1 MTPRRPALLRLG
13 LALGLGLALA
23 TCPAGR
29 PAHADDPATPRAFV
43 EVVAPR
49 PVVYVG
55 EVVPLRVRVGVDAA
69 WVPDRLV
76 PLVRQRL
83 DLPLHV
89 EAPSLRERPGLAV
102 VSSPT
107 APGTSGPTLALN
119 DAPVPVTRAA
129 DEVRDGV
136 RCAVFEVERRVVA
149 DAAGPLTAA
158 PPTLRF
164 AAATRFHDDLLHGR
178 VPVDRRDVAV
188 SGPALALDVRD
199 LPVEGRPDGFGGAI
213 GRFTATAST
222 DATAIDVG
230 RAFRVTWTVRGP
242 GNLARVPGLRVPAL
256 DGFHVYGS
264 LESATDDTRTA
275 IVEVA
280 ATRAD
285 VAAFPALVFAYFDPE
300 PPAGYRVASTAPLP
314 LTVRG
319 AEGARDREARS
330 PSAVPAWAWAAA
342 AAAAVVAFVVG
353 RRRAARRTEAADPV
367 HVAIAAFRAAPA
379 EGGLEAFLAVL
390 AAHLG
395 TNPWSVIGPGLA
407 ARLGARGVAPDAA
420 DRVAALVEAWQGARY
435 GGDAPRDLE
444 ARVDAAV
451 AAIEAARASRS
462 RR

>member
-1 MTPRRPALLRLG
+1 V
-13 LALGLGLALA
+13 
-23 TCPAGR
+23 PAGR

-43 EVVAPR
+43 EVVTPR

-102 VSSPT
+102 LSSPT
-107 APGTSGPTLALN
+107 APGIPGPTLALN

-149 DAAGPLTAA
+149 DAAGQLVGA

-164 AAATRFHDDLLHGR
+164 AAATRFPRRPPPRR

-188 SGPALALDVRD
+188 SGPALALDVR
-199 LPVEGRPDGFGGAI
+199 PAGRGRRTGSGGAI
-213 GRFTATAST
+213 GRFTATSRPTRRRST
-222 DATAIDVG
+222 SAGPSRHVDG
-230 RAFRVTWTVRGP
+230 PRA

-256 DGFHVYGS
+256 DGFHVYGF
-264 LESATDDTRTA
+264 ARVGDATRTSV
-275 IVEVA
+275 VEVA

-285 VAAFPALVFAYFDPE
+285 VVAFPRSCS
-300 PPAGYRVASTAPLP
+300 PPIRRRRPYRVASTAPLP
-314 LTVRG
+314 VTVRG
-319 AEGARDREARS
+319 AEGARDREAR
-330 PSAVPAWAWAAA
+330 PPAAAPAAARAAA

-353 RRRAARRTEAADPV
+353 RRRAARRAADADPV

-379 EGGLEAFLAVL
+379 EGRLEAFLAVL

-420 DRVAALVEAWQGARY
+420 DRIAALVEAWSGARY

-444 ARVDAAV
+444 ARVDSAV

>member
-1 MTPRRPALLRLG
+1 M
-13 LALGLGLALA
+13 
-23 TCPAGR
+23 
-29 PAHADDPATPRAFV
+29 
-43 EVVAPR
+43 
-49 PVVYVG
+49 VYVG

-107 APGTSGPTLALN
+107 APGTFGPTLALN
-119 DAPVPVTRAA
+119 DAPVPATRVA

-149 DAAGPLTAA
+149 DAAGPLVGA

-213 GRFTATAST
+213 GRFTATCST

-285 VAAFPALVFAYFDPE
+285 VVAFPALAFAYFDPT

-319 AEGARDREARS
+319 AEGARDREAR
-330 PSAVPAWAWAAA
+330 PPAAVPALGLGGGGGRGGGGVRRRAAA
-342 AAAAVVAFVVG
+342 GRASGGGRGPGPRRDRGVPRGAGRGAARGLPRRAGGAPRHESVVG
-353 RRRAARRTEAADPV
+353 DRARARGAARRARRRARRGGPHRGPGRGVVGRAVRRRRAARPR
-367 HVAIAAFRAAPA
+367 
-379 EGGLEAFLAVL
+379 
-390 AAHLG
+390 
-395 TNPWSVIGPGLA
+395 
-407 ARLGARGVAPDAA
+407 GARRCGGRRDRGGAGPRRRGA
-420 DRVAALVEAWQGARY
+420 DGAR
-435 GGDAPRDLE
+435 PVR
-444 ARVDAAV
+444 
-451 AAIEAARASRS
+451 
-462 RR
+462 